1 MPSPAVATTSTVQ
14 LAEEIKADLG
24 EAWIPTIYHERIQKS
39 RTRSYQLGVPA
50 KTFSAEIQHTLLGVE
65 LKLGRRRMLCPDLAT
80 ARYLAVF
87 ARAGCSAVAIPY
99 DITQI
104 SHIADDLESSWQRML
119 LLIEKVTANR
129 TAAFRARLRRWLISE
144 VRDEIV
150 LAGAGTASPLFIQS
164 TKQRRA

>member
-1 MPSPAVATTSTVQ
+1 MPSPAVATSTGQ
-14 LAEEIKADLG
+14 LAEEIKAELRD
-24 EAWIPTIYHERIQKS
+24 AWIPTIYRERIQKS

-50 KTFSAEIQHTLLGVE
+50 KNSSAEIQHTLLGVE

-104 SHIADDLESSWQRML
+104 SHIADELESSWHRML
-119 LLIEKVTANR
+119 LMIEKLAANR
-129 TAAFRARLRRWLISE
+129 PAAFRAHLRRRLISQ

-150 LAGAGTASPLFIQS
+150 LAGAGTPSPLFNQN

>member
-1 MPSPAVATTSTVQ
+1 MPSPAVAATSTVQ
-14 LAEEIKADLG
+14 LAEEIKAELG
-24 EAWIPTIYHERIQKS
+24 EAWIPTIYRERIRKS
-39 RTRSYQLGVPA
+39 RTRSHQLAVPA
-50 KTFSAEIQHTLLGVE
+50 KNFSAEIQHTLLGVE

-104 SHIADDLESSWQRML
+104 SHIADELESSWQRML
-119 LLIEKVTANR
+119 LMIEKLGANR
-129 TAAFRARLRRWLISE
+129 SAAFRARLRRVLISE
-144 VRDEIV
+144 VRDAIV